1 MAALLNQIFPDEPI
15 SLEQLE
21 HHERTYP
28 AGNPRLRLVAETED
42 GQVVGYGEC
51 ERPYMTAQ
59 PDFFGVFVAVDAAWQ
74 HRGIGQ
80 ALLAAVTPFAEEH
93 GFRKLH
99 CGCRENSA
107 DSVRFLEQAGFR
119 QIGIR
124 FESALDL
131 RSFDETPFLAKVERV
146 KAAGYEVITLAEAR
160 SRTPRPTCGCTMCLR
175 PRWWTCPSL
184 AACGPSPITRPSAP
198 GRWMLPT
205 PRRRASSSPSTRDA
219 WWP

>member
-1 MAALLNQIFPDEPI
+1 MKTAQPQAKTRLRDFTSHDIPPLVAILNQVFADEPI

-28 AGNPRLRLVAETED
+28 AGNPRLRLAAETED

-51 ERPYMTAQ
+51 ERPDRTAQ
-59 PDFFGVFVAVDAAWQ
+59 PDFFGVFVAVDEAWQ

-107 DSVRFLEQAGFR
+107 VYLGGMLEDP
-119 QIGIR
+119 GIR
-124 FESALDL
+124 
-131 RSFDETPFLAKVERV
+131 PHHV
-146 KAAGYEVITLAEAR
+146 
-160 SRTPRPTCGCTMCLR
+160 
-175 PRWWTCPSL
+175 
-184 AACGPSPITRPSAP
+184 
-198 GRWMLPT
+198 
-205 PRRRASSSPSTRDA
+205 
-219 WWP
+219 